1 LRLFGVNICG
11 GGGDDMIGVL
21 WFLQCKGNIHIL
33 MNRDLAARSA
43 RARRAREGELINK
56 KRKREKMETVPAGS
70 ISTNE
75 PGSGYWV
82 SAMVRGEVVE
92 VEPAPS

>member
-1 LRLFGVNICG
+1 MLITKKR
-11 GGGDDMIGVL
+11 
-21 WFLQCKGNIHIL
+21 K
-33 MNRDLAARSA
+33 
-43 RARRAREGELINK
+43 REKMETVHK

-75 PGSGYWV
+75 PGTGYWV

-92 VEPAPS
+92 VELAPS